1 MAEIVGLIS
10 AIGTIAAAGYK
21 ITRAI
26 ATACDDFGAATASV
40 KAIAADMTFVTLIL
54 GQIRVRIDS
63 NRVMD
68 VETTNILV
76 EIVSRCKADIE
87 EVERSLVPLI
97 ANTKSGGGGMSKR
110 QRVRWL
116 FAKSKICSQQATLGS
131 LKLTLSLFIHTVQL
145 SDGYNI
151 E

>member
-1 MAEIVGLIS
+1 
-10 AIGTIAAAGYK
+10 
-21 ITRAI
+21 
-26 ATACDDFGAATASV
+26 
-40 KAIAADMTFVTLIL
+40 
-54 GQIRVRIDS
+54 
-63 NRVMD
+63 MD

-76 EIVSRCKADIE
+76 EILSRCKADIE

-97 ANTKSGGGGMSKR
+97 ANTKSGGGMSKR

-131 LKLTLSLFIHTVQL
+131 LKLTLSLFINTVQL